1 MTTNIGGNLSGGPRD
16 GTNEREMDEA
26 IHRAMRTG
34 ATEPPLLTQ
43 VAEAMTGRSW
53 WLNLLAVPM
62 MLAFLCVCVWAGVR
76 FFDETETR
84 AQIMWAVIFLFSTQS
99 IAMLKLWY
107 WMLMNRNAVT
117 REVKRL
123 ELQVARL
130 VGEPRA

>member
-1 MTTNIGGNLSGGPRD
+1 MNVNSGNMS
-16 GTNEREMDEA
+16 EREMDEA
-26 IHRAMRTG
+26 IHRAMRSG

-43 VAEAMTGRSW
+43 VAEAMAGRSW
-53 WLNLLAVPM
+53 WLNLLAVPLM
-62 MLAFLCVCVWAGVR
+62 FAFFGVCVWSAVR
-76 FFDETETR
+76 FFGETQTR
-84 AQIMWAVIFLFSTQS
+84 EQIMWAVVFLFSTQS

-130 VGEPRA
+130 VERGSAS

>member
-1 MTTNIGGNLSGGPRD
+1 MTSEPNG
-16 GTNEREMDEA
+16 GTNESVRDREMDEA
-26 IHRAMRTG
+26 IHRAMRSG
-34 ATEPPLLTQ
+34 ATEAPLLTQ

-62 MLAFLCVCVWAGVR
+62 MLAFLGVCVWAAVR

-130 VGEPRA
+130 VGESTRA